1 MPPKKNSTAVPPAPS
16 KMVVRTPAHS
26 VAKKTGVIA
35 ATTTTTTTTT
45 KVIEKSA
52 TQIETQRLRNK
63 QVICMIDESGSMF
76 GTEPRFKRAISGSVR
91 VLMSLE
97 PGSFFGLYT
106 FGKTLEEVYAPMN
119 ISKPGTD
126 KYETKRN
133 EFQSSLAK
141 LANSERWKGS
151 DGRQTEQ
158 SRKTT
163 LYDSIKKL
171 LTKIKQPPQ
180 EFIKIQVEL
189 VVLTDGDDNGSKSS
203 VQETNAHIKRYVN
216 ARSWLDRLHI
226 TVLAIGMDDDSACKA
241 MVAGKFANNNAV
253 GDVTSSATITN
264 QFDIVVKNG
273 IKQRA
278 EITETI
284 SKTATISA
292 DGTKSISQTKTVSM
306 KGALAAGGG
315 AKSPD
320 LGNVFNKMLISN
332 GATSACKFGAKC
344 NKMDCE
350 YNHPNAFTKL
360 HPIARKKKA

>member
-1 MPPKKNSTAVPPAPS
+1 
-16 KMVVRTPAHS
+16 
-26 VAKKTGVIA
+26 
-35 ATTTTTTTTT
+35 
-45 KVIEKSA
+45 
-52 TQIETQRLRNK
+52 
-63 QVICMIDESGSMF
+63 MIDESGSMF
-76 GTEPRFKRAISGSVR
+76 DSTERFKRAISGSVS

-106 FGKTLEEVYAPMN
+106 FGKALVEVYEPTN
-119 ISKPGTD
+119 ISKPPRSGTD
-126 KYETKRN
+126 KYETNKN
-133 EFQSSLAK
+133 EFQSNLAK
-141 LANSERWKGS
+141 LGSSERWKGS

-171 LTKIKQPPQ
+171 LTKIQQPPQ

-189 VVLTDGDDNGSKSS
+189 VVLTDGDDNGSESS
-203 VQETNAHIKRYVN
+203 VQETNAYIKRYVN

-241 MVAGKFANNNAV
+241 MVAGKFANNNEV
-253 GDVTSSATITN
+253 GDVTSSATITD
-264 QFDIVVKNG
+264 QFDRVVKKG
-273 IKQRA
+273 IVRRA

-315 AKSPD
+315 AKSPN
-320 LGNVFNKMLISN
+320 LGNVFNKMSISN
-332 GATSACKFGAKC
+332 GATTPCKFGAKC
-344 NKMDCE
+344 NKMGCE
-350 YNHPNAFTKL
+350 YDHPNAVCSFFLQNKCTFGDACTKR